1 MEARRAGGSER
12 VKTMNWNKIGYGS
25 YESGQF
31 WITDVRMMH
40 EGDPDAIAQLGKNG
54 WACGIEGSIWAT
66 FKTLKDAKA
75 FIEQTASEMAAA

>member
-1 MEARRAGGSER
+1 
-12 VKTMNWNKIGYGS
+12 MNWNKIGHGS

-31 WITDVRMMH
+31 WITDVRYMH
-40 EGDPDAIAQLGKNG
+40 EGDPDAIASYGKTG
-54 WACGIEGSIWAT
+54 WACGIEGSLWAT